1 MIFVLFLATM
11 MIPSQVTMIPLFII
25 MKNLKLLGTH
35 WSLILPASLFNAF
48 GVFLMRQFTA
58 SLPDELE
65 EAAIIDGASVPQI
78 FFKIIM
84 PLIKPSMAAF
94 GIFVFLGQWNNFM
107 YPLIF
112 LNKTETFTVP
122 LLLNFFKGNYAT
134 NYPLLMA
141 GTMISIVPV
150 LVVYIFFQKQIIQG
164 IAITGMKN

>member
-1 MIFVLFLATM
+1 MAI
-11 MIPSQVTMIPLFII
+11 Q
-25 MKNLKLLGTH
+25 
-35 WSLILPASLFNAF
+35 
-48 GVFLMRQFTA
+48 RA